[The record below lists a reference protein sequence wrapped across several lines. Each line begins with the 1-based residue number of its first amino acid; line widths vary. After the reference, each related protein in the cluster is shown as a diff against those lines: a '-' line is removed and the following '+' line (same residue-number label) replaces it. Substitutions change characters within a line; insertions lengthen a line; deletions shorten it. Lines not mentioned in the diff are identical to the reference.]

1 MVALGFIGDGAAI
14 SPSAILVFSVDRG
27 DENRVSGAG
36 AVTEIL
42 RGCAVMMALVMIM
55 VVLVMIMVVLV
66 LMMVMLVLMMVML
79 VLVMVVLMV
88 VEEK

>member
-66 LMMVMLVLMMVML
+66 LMMVMLVL
-79 VLVMVVLMV
+79 VMVVLMV